1 MNRLCSASEVDSVTT
16 ELEGKISSMPPRT
29 ATLIKEN
36 LNRAAASS
44 FADALDQES
53 LTQSLVLASEDTRE
67 AILAWVQK

>member
-1 MNRLCSASEVDSVTT
+1 
-16 ELEGKISSMPPRT
+16 MPPRT